1 MSDDKEPFP
10 DNVIPFPGKNRRVT
24 DEEIQ
29 HLEISH
35 QAVQDLVI
43 LAACVNMSTS
53 YKGKF
58 DESCKDNVLERNFP
72 CSSNCGC
79 YTHMLSSMALELVF
93 EGPRSEE
100 AREQLYNEYAHLIG
114 VTQKD
119 DDDAID

>member
-1 MSDDKEPFP
+1 MSKKESYP
-10 DNVIPFPGKNRRVT
+10 DNVIPFPSEKRKVSE
-24 DEEIQ
+24 DEIR

-58 DESCKDNVLERNFP
+58 EEKCKDNVLERNFP

-93 EGPRSEE
+93 DGPRAEE
-100 AREQLYNEYAHLIG
+100 AREQLYNEYAGLIER
-114 VTQKD
+114 TQ
-119 DDDAID
+119 DDAIE

>member
-1 MSDDKEPFP
+1 MSKKDDYP
-10 DNVIPFPGKNRRVT
+10 DNIIQFPGRKRSVSE
-24 DEEIQ
+24 EEIR

-43 LAACVNMSTS
+43 LAACVNMSTT

-58 DESCKDNVLERNFP
+58 EEKCRENVMNRKFP

-93 EGPRSEE
+93 DGPRSEE
-100 AREQLYNEYAHLIG
+100 AREQLYNEYAHLIE
-114 VTQKD
+114 TSQTTD

>member
-1 MSDDKEPFP
+1 MSKEDDFP
-10 DNVIPFPGKNRRVT
+10 DNVIPFPGKEKI
-24 DEEIQ
+24 DLEEEIR

-43 LAACVNMSTS
+43 LAAGVNMSTS

-58 DESCKDNVLERNFP
+58 EDGCRDNVMNRNFP

-93 EGPRSEE
+93 EGPRCEE
-100 AREQLYNEYAHLIG
+100 AREQLYNEYTMLIRR
-114 VTQKD
+114 VQ